1 MNKETRHLMIYG
13 YTAQDLAKI
22 LRHFQAQLPEYIT
35 LSIESEQLLTR
46 VTLTGTDRGVEL
58 LRFKVNKYHHQ
69 LRSIFGEDI
78 VSFDRMTVPE
88 VLGQMLKDRELT
100 ISCAESCTGGN
111 IARLITQV
119 PGSSAYFLGSIVSY
133 ANDIK
138 AYVLKVPHG
147 DLARYGAVS
156 EQVVEKMASGVSRLM
171 RADCAI
177 ATSGIA
183 GPDGGTKYKPV
194 GTVWVAAKYGKQTV
208 TELLHLTGT
217 RSEIIEK
224 ASIHAMVM
232 MIRLLHTSYEVRED
246 FNDE

>member
-1 MNKETRHLMIYG
+1 MIYG

-22 LRHFQAQLPEYIT
+22 LRHFEAQLPEYIKLKIENSNLVTKIT
-35 LSIESEQLLTR
+35 LQ
-46 VTLTGTDRGVEL
+46 GQDRGVEL

-78 VSFDRMTVPE
+78 VSFDESTVPE
-88 VLGQMLKDRELT
+88 VLGTMLRERELT
-100 ISCAESCTGGN
+100 ISCAESCTGGS
-111 IARLITQV
+111 IAQHITRV
-119 PGSSAYFLGSIVSY
+119 PGSSDYFLGSIVSY

-138 AYVLKVPHG
+138 AHVLKVPHG

-156 EQVVEKMASGVSRLM
+156 EQVVEKMAQGVARLM
-171 RADCAI
+171 RTDCAVS
-177 ATSGIA
+177 TSGIA

-194 GTVWVAAKYGKQTV
+194 GTVWVAAKYGKEIV
-208 TELLHLTGT
+208 TECLHLSGD
-217 RSEIIEK
+217 RAEIIEK

-232 MIRLLHTSYEVRED
+232 MIRLLRTSYEVRED